1 MLLLHKLL
9 SELFLIVTTLLL
21 SDAKS
26 GQSTVT
32 LDITSAA
39 ETKMFRVVGS
49 ANEIGN
55 DDMSAA
61 AGVNVRV
68 AWNSA
73 SNLYQ

>member
-1 MLLLHKLL
+1 M
-9 SELFLIVTTLLL
+9 
-21 SDAKS
+21 S

-32 LDITSAA
+32 LDITGAA

-49 ANEIGN
+49 ANEEGN
-55 DDMSAA
+55 KDLSAA
-61 AGVNVRV
+61 NANIIV